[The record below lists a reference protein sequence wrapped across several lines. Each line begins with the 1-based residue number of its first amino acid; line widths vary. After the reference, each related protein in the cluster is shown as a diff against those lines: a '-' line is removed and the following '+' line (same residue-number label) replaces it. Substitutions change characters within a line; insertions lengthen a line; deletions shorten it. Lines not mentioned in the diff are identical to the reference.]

1 MDGLTIGQFVERT
14 GVPEGTLRMW
24 ERRYGFPSPER
35 LPSGHRRYGEDE
47 VALVRRVAS
56 ERIGGTVVDGRDRA
70 CEGGGRL
77 ADAVGVR
84 VAAPPPP

>member
-35 LPSGHRRYGEDE
+35 LPSGHRRYGEAE

-56 ERIGGTVVDGRDRA
+56 ERSAG
-70 CEGGGRL
+70 L
-77 ADAVGVR
+77 AR
-84 VAAPPPP
+84 PPRSSA